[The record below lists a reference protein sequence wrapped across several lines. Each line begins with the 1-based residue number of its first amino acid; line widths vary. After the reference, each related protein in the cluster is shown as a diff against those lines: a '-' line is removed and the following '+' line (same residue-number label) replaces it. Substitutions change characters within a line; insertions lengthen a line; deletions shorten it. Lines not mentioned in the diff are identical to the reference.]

1 MATTV
6 GNILRLSRA
15 GLVLAQHG
23 VRFVPAGTKP
33 PFALCTSHARL
44 TLPIRVLT
52 WPFRARQP
60 KEQPRCRA
68 RWRASGPATS
78 SSASSSPPAPT

>member
-15 GLVLAQHG
+15 GFVLAQHG
-23 VRFVPAGTKP
+23 VRFVPAGTKV
-33 PFALCTSHARL
+33 PFALYLARAA
-44 TLPIRVLT
+44 TLPVRILT

-60 KEQPRCRA
+60 KAAGLRA
-68 RWRASGPATS
+68 PSPASAPATS
-78 SSASSSPPAPT
+78 SSASSSPPVPT